1 MKLSPLLLF
10 LLLVLILVVSVIICR
25 NCAYPLSEGFV
36 SYAANVEPS
45 KEVTIPQYSNTSVI
59 KMYDN
64 LFFDNKNGNVI
75 EVDSSRFLGNVNASG
90 LYLSGNVDIAGSSI
104 SNLYISTRDDYRKTY
119 STSTSSAIPEANIAT
134 VTSSYK
140 NWSYT
145 TQTPNNRKYQLFY
158 VPWNMDTYVHII
170 QYGYTNE
177 HGDEWNG
184 ERNTCTYKFSGNSS
198 TVLEARYAY
207 NNMTTSLP
215 PLPPSSTTSHADDN
229 TYVNDSYYGTNRPV
243 YQLISGIKFD
253 ASNANLIIN
262 ADNGIIVYGRSKNV
276 IVTLNTPLQNAGL
289 NNTITSVNYN
299 AWIAYGSIN
308 NATQVVYIASGTN
321 TLLLLLQKNSNGSYD
336 LVNSARFNENG
347 LDTGSPPPP
356 PPAPP
361 APTTTPSSTP
371 PAPTSDLSG
380 NAVSDYYKWY
390 WYWNSVGGGNKYTDN
405 YILKTQIVPP
415 VCPKCP
421 NCPNCTGTC
430 TNCGG
435 QGGSGTMVSDG
446 TGSNTGV
453 GGVGAAVGGTALGA
467 GVAVGGTALGAGTAV
482 GGAAIGAG
490 AAVGG
495 TLGGA
500 AIGAGE
506 AVGGLAT
513 GAGNAVGG
521 IASGAAGIVN
531 NAISTTGSVAN
542 NLIDTAQ
549 GQPGYGQPGY
559 GQSGY
564 GQSGYGQPGFSK
576 GNPPI
581 DNYSYYGALPEKGAN
596 YMPITADFS
605 AFGK

>member
-10 LLLVLILVVSVIICR
+10 LLLVLILVVSVIVCK
-25 NCAYPLSEGFV
+25 NCTYPLSEGFV
-36 SYAANVEPS
+36 SYDANVEPTTS
-45 KEVTIPQYSNTSVI
+45 ATIPQYSNTSVI
-59 KMYDN
+59 KMFDN

-75 EVDSSRFLGNVNASG
+75 EVDSSQFLGNLNANG
-90 LYLSGNVDIAGSSI
+90 AYLSGNVDITGSSI
-104 SNLYISTRDDYRKTY
+104 SNLYISTRDDNHKTY
-119 STSTSSAIPEANIAT
+119 STSTSSAIPEANNAT

-145 TQTPNNRKYQLFY
+145 TQCPNTGKYQLFY
-158 VPWNMDTYVHII
+158 VPWNTDTYVHII
-170 QYGYTNE
+170 ALTYVPPYYGE
-177 HGDEWNG
+177 HSTTPKNIY
-184 ERNTCTYKFSGNSS
+184 TYKFSTNSS
-198 TVLEARYAY
+198 TVSAVRYI
-207 NNMTTSLP
+207 NSNLP
-215 PLPPSSTTSHADDN
+215 LNAPSSSSPDPSNNAF
-229 TYVNDSYYGTNRPV
+229 VIDSYYGTNNPV
-243 YQLISGIKFD
+243 YQLSPSVKFD
-253 ASNANLIIN
+253 ASNANLIISSPN
-262 ADNGIIVYGRSKNV
+262 SITVYGRSQNV
-276 IVTLNTPLQNAGL
+276 IVTSTTPLQNAGL
-289 NNTITSVNYN
+289 NNTITSVSYN
-299 AWIAYGSIN
+299 AWIAYDIN
-308 NATQVVYIASGTN
+308 NTTQVVYVANGKN
-321 TLLLLLQKNSNGSYD
+321 TLLLLLQKNSTGSYD

-347 LDTGSPPPP
+347 LDNGSSQ
-356 PPAPP
+356 PAPVP
-361 APTTTPSSTP
+361 ASDPSSVPTP

-390 WYWNSVGGGNKYTDN
+390 WYWNSVGGGNKYSDN

-435 QGGSGTMVSDG
+435 QGGSGTMTSN
-446 TGSNTGV
+446 GSSAVNETKGVINNTVDTVGNVAEKTVDAAGNVIVGAEKVV
-453 GGVGAAVGGTALGA
+453 GGVAM
-467 GVAVGGTALGAGTAV
+467 
-482 GGAAIGAG
+482 GAG
-490 AAVGG
+490 A
-495 TLGGA
+495 
-500 AIGAGE
+500 
-506 AVGGLAT
+506 
-513 GAGNAVGG
+513 AVGG

-559 GQSGY
+559 GQPGY

-576 GNPPI
+576 GNSPI

>member
-1 MKLSPLLLF
+1 MKLTPLLLF
-10 LLLVLILVVSVIICR
+10 LLLVLILVVAVIVCK

-45 KEVTIPQYSNTSVI
+45 KYVTITQYSNTPVI
-59 KMYDN
+59 KMFDN

-75 EVDSSRFLGNVNASG
+75 EVDSSQFLGNVNADG
-90 LYLSGNVDIAGSSI
+90 GYLSGNIDMTGESI
-104 SNLYISTRDDYRKTY
+104 SNLYISTRDGYEKSYVTP
-119 STSTSSAIPEANIAT
+119 STAIPEANIAT
-134 VTSSYK
+134 VTSSYQ

-145 TQTPNNRKYQLFY
+145 TKCQNTRKYQLFY

-177 HGDEWNG
+177 HGDEWIG
-184 ERNTCTYKFSGNSS
+184 EINTSTYKFSGNSS
-198 TVLEARYAY
+198 TVLEARYG
-207 NNMTTSLP
+207 NNGGAALP
-215 PLPPSSTTSHADDN
+215 LQPPSTSTSDPSNN
-229 TYVNDSYYGTNRPV
+229 TFVIDPYYGTNNPV
-243 YQLISGIKFD
+243 YQLSSGIKFD
-253 ASNANLIIN
+253 ASNANLIIRSPSS
-262 ADNGIIVYGRSKNV
+262 ITVYGRSKNV
-276 IVTLNTPLQNAGL
+276 IVASNVPLQNAGVS
-289 NNTITSVNYN
+289 NTIPSVNYN
-299 AWIAYGSIN
+299 AWIAYDTTN
-308 NATQVVYIASGTN
+308 PTQVVYVASEKN
-321 TLLLLLQKNSNGSYD
+321 TLLLLFQKNATGSYD
-336 LVNSARFNENG
+336 LVNFARFTENG
-347 LDTGSPPPP
+347 LDNGNLPPTPAPAPVPP
-356 PPAPP
+356 APAPVPPAPDASGNAPP
-361 APTTTPSSTP
+361 APDT
-371 PAPTSDLSG
+371 SG

-390 WYWNSVGGGNKYTDN
+390 WYWNSVGGGNKYSDN

-435 QGGSGTMVSDG
+435 KGGSGTMIDNGSDKNTGIG
-446 TGSNTGV
+446 TGI
-453 GGVGAAVGGTALGA
+453 GT
-467 GVAVGGTALGAGTAV
+467 AVGGTALGAGTAV

-490 AAVGG
+490 AAIGG
-495 TLGGA
+495 TVGGA

-521 IASGAAGIVN
+521 LASGAAGIVN

-549 GQPGYGQPGY
+549 GQSGYGQPGY
-559 GQSGY
+559 GQTGY
-564 GQSGYGQPGFSK
+564 GQTGYGQTGYGQPGYSK

-605 AFGK
+605 KFGK

>member
-10 LLLVLILVVSVIICR
+10 LLLVLILVVAVIVCK

-45 KEVTIPQYSNTSVI
+45 KYITIPQYSNTSVI
-59 KMYDN
+59 KMFDN

-75 EVDSSRFLGNVNASG
+75 EVDSSRFLGNVNAVG
-90 LYLSGNVDIAGSSI
+90 GYLSGNIDIAGSSI
-104 SNLYISTRDDYRKTY
+104 SNLYISTRDGYKKTY
-119 STSTSSAIPEANIAT
+119 STSSSSAIPEANIAT
-134 VTSSYK
+134 VTASYA
-140 NWSYT
+140 NWNYT
-145 TQTPNNRKYQLFY
+145 TQCPNTGKYQVFY

-170 QYGYTNE
+170 ALSYVPPYYGEPGTTP
-177 HGDEWNG
+177 
-184 ERNTCTYKFSGNSS
+184 RNVYTYKFSSNSS
-198 TVLEARYAY
+198 SVLEARYVDS
-207 NNMTTSLP
+207 NLP
-215 PLPPSSTTSHADDN
+215 INLSSTNVTDPSNN
-229 TYVNDSYYGTNRPV
+229 TFVIDPYYGTNNLV
-243 YQLISGIKFD
+243 YQLSPGIKFD

-262 ADNGIIVYGRSKNV
+262 SPNSITVYGRSKNV
-276 IVTLNTPLQNAGL
+276 IITSTSPLQNAGMS
-289 NNTITSVNYN
+289 NTITSVPYT
-299 AWIAYGSIN
+299 AWIAYDIN
-308 NATQVVYIASGTN
+308 TTTQVVYVASEKN
-321 TLLLLLQKNSNGSYD
+321 TLLLLLQKNSSGSYS

-347 LDTGSPPPP
+347 LDTGSPPP
-356 PPAPP
+356 APP
-361 APTTTPSSTP
+361 APTPTTPSTP
-371 PAPTSDLSG
+371 PAPTSDVSG

-435 QGGSGTMVSDG
+435 QGGSGTMITDG
-446 TGSNTGV
+446 ITTNTGV
-453 GGVGAAVGGTALGA
+453 GAAVGGTASGVGAAVGGTALGA
-467 GVAVGGTALGAGTAV
+467 GVAVGG
-482 GGAAIGAG
+482 AAIGAG

-495 TLGGA
+495 TVGGA

-521 IASGAAGIVN
+521 LASGAAGIVN

-549 GQPGYGQPGY
+549 GQPGYSQPGY

-564 GQSGYGQPGFSK
+564 GQPGYSK

-605 AFGK
+605 KFGK

>member
-10 LLLVLILVVSVIICR
+10 LLLVLILVVTVIVCK

-45 KEVTIPQYSNTSVI
+45 KYITIPQYSNTSVI
-59 KMYDN
+59 KMFDN

-75 EVDSSRFLGNVNASG
+75 EVDSSRFLGNVNAAG
-90 LYLSGNVDIAGSSI
+90 GYLSGNIDIAGSSI
-104 SNLYISTRDDYRKTY
+104 SNLYISTRDDYHKTY

-140 NWSYT
+140 NWNYT
-145 TQTPNNRKYQLFY
+145 TKCQNTRKYQLFY

-177 HGDEWNG
+177 HGEEWNMDL
-184 ERNTCTYKFSGNSS
+184 NTCTYKFSGNSS
-198 TVLEARYAY
+198 TVLEARYGIWGA
-207 NNMTTSLP
+207 SLP
-215 PLPPSSTTSHADDN
+215 LQPPFTNGTDPSNN
-229 TYVNDSYYGTNRPV
+229 TFVIDPYYGTNNPV
-243 YQLISGIKFD
+243 YQLSPGIKFD

-262 ADNGIIVYGRSKNV
+262 STNSITVYGRSKNV
-276 IVTLNTPLQNAGL
+276 ILTTSQPLQNAGM
-289 NNTITSVNYN
+289 NNTIKSINYI
-299 AWIAYGSIN
+299 AWIVYDAAGR
-308 NATQVVYIASGTN
+308 QVVYVASGTN
-321 TLLLLLQKNSNGSYD
+321 TLLLLFEQNSTGSYD
-336 LVNSARFNENG
+336 LVNVARFNENG

-361 APTTTPSSTP
+361 ARTPTTPSTP
-371 PAPTSDLSG
+371 PAPTSDVSG

-435 QGGSGTMVSDG
+435 QGGSGTMITDG
-446 TGSNTGV
+446 TTTNTGV
-453 GGVGAAVGGTALGA
+453 GAAVGGTASGVGAAVGGTALGA
-467 GVAVGGTALGAGTAV
+467 GVAVGG
-482 GGAAIGAG
+482 AAIGAG

-495 TLGGA
+495 TVGGA

-521 IASGAAGIVN
+521 LASGAAGIVN

-549 GQPGYGQPGY
+549 GQPGYSQPGYGQPGY

-564 GQSGYGQPGFSK
+564 GQPGYSK

-605 AFGK
+605 KFGK